1 MKILKFNDFINEKW
15 SADIEPAHRI
25 AVGIVII
32 FNNMILLIHPTNSSW
47 KKSTCGI
54 PKGKLEIGEDVLDG
68 AIRELAEETGINIS
82 KSQLDLEPN
91 KLDFY
96 NKRNEVD
103 GHLIYYVCNIE
114 DLAEINLSTLTIPKS
129 QLQLEEVDWGKFV
142 SAEEAYP
149 IMTRSQLIILDR
161 HITK

>member
-25 AVGIVII
+25 AVGIVVI

-91 KLDFY
+91 RLDFY

-114 DLAEINLSTLTIPKS
+114 DLSEINLSTITIPKS

-161 HITK
+161 HLAK